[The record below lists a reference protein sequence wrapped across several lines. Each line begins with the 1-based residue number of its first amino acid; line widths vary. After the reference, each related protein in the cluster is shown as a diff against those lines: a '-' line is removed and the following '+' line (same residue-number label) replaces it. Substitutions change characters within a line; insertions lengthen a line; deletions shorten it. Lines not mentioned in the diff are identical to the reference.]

1 MILLKAARIAKAPNA
16 GLASVGVF
24 WGGFSALVPDLKA
37 GIGASEAEFGLAM
50 MVTAV
55 GGIFAMF
62 MAPAVMRRLGPLGL
76 PVAGAFLAASAASP
90 LIPSNPVEFGL
101 TMILVGAAISLLDI
115 GSSIRVSVLEERAGV
130 HLMNFSHAMFSFGF
144 AASAFVTSVA
154 RAAGYGPGAIL
165 PALAIVNALL
175 ILALREGA
183 TWNDAAPA
191 PAGTVARN
199 PWALI
204 FLVAGILFAS
214 FVVENASETWS
225 AYFIERDL
233 GALPGSG
240 GFGPVALGLTMGF
253 GRLGGQIVTGRL
265 GEARLVAWSG
275 LIAATGAMVVALAP
289 VPAVAVFGVG
299 CIGVGAA
306 VLVPSANS
314 ILGRLV
320 RPDQRAHA
328 MSRAW
333 MVGFTGFFVGPAAIG
348 LIAQHAG
355 LRVAFGVVAL
365 LAMMVLPLVRALRR
379 RGA

>member
-1 MILLKAARIAKAPNA
+1 MTLARAARIAQAPNA

-24 WGGFSALVPDLKA
+24 WGGFAALVPDLKA
-37 GIGASEAEFGLAM
+37 GIGASEADFGLAM
-50 MVTAV
+50 MVTAA
-55 GGIFAMF
+55 GGIIAMSA
-62 MAPAVMRRLGPLGL
+62 APVIMRRLGRHGL
-76 PVAGAFLAASAASP
+76 PVSGALLVASFALP
-90 LIPSNPVEFGL
+90 LIPSGPAGFGL
-101 TMILVGAAISLLDI
+101 AMMVIGASISLLDI
-115 GSSIRVSVLEERAGV
+115 GSNMRLSVLEDRAGL
-130 HLMNFSHAMFSFGF
+130 HLMNFSHAMFSFAF
-144 AASAFVTSVA
+144 AASAFVASIA
-154 RAAGYGPGAIL
+154 RGFGYGPDTVL

-175 ILALREGA
+175 IIALREPA
-183 TWNDAAPA
+183 DWSDAAPA
-191 PAGTVARN
+191 PAGLSTRT
-199 PWALI
+199 PWVPILLA
-204 FLVAGILFAS
+204 AGILFAS

-225 AYFIERDL
+225 AFFIEHEL
-233 GALPGSG
+233 GAMPGSG

-253 GRLGGQIVTGRL
+253 GRLGGQIATVRL
-265 GEARLVAWSG
+265 GEAALVAWSAAV
-275 LIAATGAMVVALAP
+275 AATGAMVVAVAP

-328 MSRAW
+328 ISRAW
-333 MVGFTGFFVGPAAIG
+333 MVGFTGFFIGPATIG

-365 LAMMVLPLVRALRR
+365 VATLVLPLVRALRR